1 MDYIFIHRNVPDDG
15 ENKIQFKAALPKAA
29 KDAKIQKAYNVLTKA
44 YCNSNATMPELEC
57 AMEEAIGY
65 LGEVLE

>member
-1 MDYIFIHRNVPDDG
+1 MDYFFIHRNVYDGDD
-15 ENKIQFKAALPKAA
+15 KPKFKEALPKAA

-65 LGEVLE
+65 LAEVLG

>member
-1 MDYIFIHRNVPDDG
+1 MVKTVRFTEG
-15 ENKIQFKAALPKAA
+15 EIEIDFKPALTKTA

-44 YCNSNATMPELEC
+44 YCNPDVKMADLAE